1 MPTARRIQRPAAEWK
16 NTSARRESNTMD
28 IAVQEENGVHIIR
41 VTGRLI
47 IGSPSDKLNAALE
60 KLEARGSL
68 KIIVN
73 LGAVEQIDSSGLATL
88 VRHMSLLRRE
98 SGALR
103 LVCGEGRVREALT
116 ITRLLEAIPTF
127 DNEPAAPRRLLLT
140 PPVLLSIPL
149 ISSA

>member
-1 MPTARRIQRPAAEWK
+1 
-16 NTSARRESNTMD
+16 MD
-28 IAVQEENGVHIIR
+28 IAVHEEHGVHIVR

-60 KLEARGSL
+60 KLEAGGSL

-73 LGAVEQIDSSGLATL
+73 LDAVEQIDSSGLATL
-88 VRHMSLLRRE
+88 VRHMSLLRRD

-116 ITRLLEAIPTF
+116 ITRLLEAIPTYL
-127 DNEPAAPRRLLLT
+127 NESAALAAF
-140 PPVLLSIPL
+140 S
-149 ISSA
+149 